1 MKKRV
6 LLFLSVPF
14 FLTAADVFA
23 FPRAK
28 GKLFKPSRVSTAHQ
42 AARLVEKFQREA
54 NISAKVQQARNIQ
67 RGKRAQISSEL
78 PFMISHLA
86 QTPPIFHHRVTAVPK
101 EAPVW
106 KAVLPLRETH
116 SFYEG
121 LIEPFTGS
129 SFVIEE
135 EYKGKKYLWGVT
147 AAHVAFLVN
156 GFPAIYSEG
165 LPIPLN
171 IEFAAWGNTGMND
184 LALFPIPEGELW
196 GFTPLKLAD
205 SAPSVGENTYSF
217 GYFNDGFYLVPNRE
231 IKEVTP
237 NRIIT
242 SLEFDTPNRG
252 GACGGPLLNAKGEVT
267 GVHIGSSDS
276 QHISFVVPADAV
288 KRLLQ
293 AYRNNGKS
301 LQPLKFNGVE
311 IGQININESIQKIR
325 TVTNGFVTGDFT
337 ALHREKGI
345 DYNRLETLFW
355 DITPDEVHIFIS
367 HKAFSWKGD
376 DRHDFLFLITHD
388 FTTGQTTRKIVSEI
402 PY

>member
-184 LALFPIPEGELW
+184 LVVVQQGLVLGVEGIEGTDKLITRCAEYKRKGKAPVLVKLRKPQQDMRIDLPTIGTKTVENARRS
-196 GFTPLKLAD
+196 GFKGLAIHAGNTLIVNEKEVIKLAD
-205 SAPSVGENTYSF
+205 KYGMF
-217 GYFNDGFYLVPNRE
+217 
-231 IKEVTP
+231 I
-237 NRIIT
+237 
-242 SLEFDTPNRG
+242 
-252 GACGGPLLNAKGEVT
+252 
-267 GVHIGSSDS
+267 
-276 QHISFVVPADAV
+276 
-288 KRLLQ
+288 
-293 AYRNNGKS
+293 
-301 LQPLKFNGVE
+301 
-311 IGQININESIQKIR
+311 
-325 TVTNGFVTGDFT
+325 
-337 ALHREKGI
+337 KGI
-345 DYNRLETLFW
+345 
-355 DITPDEVHIFIS
+355 TPTENN
-367 HKAFSWKGD
+367 KC
-376 DRHDFLFLITHD
+376 
-388 FTTGQTTRKIVSEI
+388 
-402 PY
+402 